1 MPFKIVRND
10 ITKVKADAIVNTANP
25 RPTYAAGTDAAVYAA
40 AGADELLRERKKIG
54 NIRRGEAVATSGF
67 ALPAKY
73 IIHTV
78 GPNWINGKHDE
89 FETLASC
96 YKNSLKLAEDL
107 GCKSI
112 AFPLIST
119 GVYGFPKDKAL
130 GIAVSEISKFLDNS
144 DMMVTL
150 VVFDRKA
157 FELSGKLSSEVDAYI
172 DENYVSTKEL
182 AEYDDF
188 DYDERRRREEEPVG
202 YYVSRKWR
210 QERSVGAKPTVP
222 EMGSAAPE
230 PVAIKREKV
239 SKDAKTTPAALDKVV
254 DNPGKSFQ
262 DRLFELID
270 ESGLTDP
277 QVYKKANI
285 SRKVFSSMHKA
296 DYQPKKSTAIAMAIA
311 LELDL
316 EQTEDLLKR
325 AGFALSPSNVSDLI
339 VSYFISNK
347 NYNMFDLN
355 EALFAHGQPTIGC

>member
-10 ITKVKADAIVNTANP
+10 ITKIKADAIVNTANP
-25 RPTYAAGTDAAVYAA
+25 RPTYAGGTDGAVYEA
-40 AGADELLRERKKIG
+40 AGADALLRERKKIG

-78 GPNWINGKHDE
+78 GPSWINGKHGE

-107 GCKSI
+107 GCESI

-130 GIAVSEISKFLDNS
+130 DIAVSEISKFLDNS
-144 DMMVTL
+144 DMTVTL

-157 FELSGKLSSEVDAYI
+157 FELSGKLSEEVDAYI
-172 DENYVSTKEL
+172 DENYVSYKEKT
-182 AEYDDF
+182 EYDSF
-188 DYDERRRREEEPVG
+188 DHDERRRREKEPAR
-202 YYVSRKWR
+202 YY
-210 QERSVGAKPTVP
+210 ERRGRRREGSEGAKPP
-222 EMGSAAPE
+222 ASEEASEAEPMINGIQKAPE
-230 PVAIKREKV
+230 TVKPKRT
-239 SKDAKTTPAALDKVV
+239 SLDEVV
-254 DNPGKSFQ
+254 DNPDKSFQ

-270 ESGLTDP
+270 ESGLSDP
-277 QVYKKANI
+277 EVYKKANI
-285 SRKVFSSMHKA
+285 SRKVFSSMHKP
-296 DYQPKKSTAIAMAIA
+296 DYQPKKSTAIAMAMS

-316 EQTEDLLKR
+316 DQTEDLLKR

-355 EALFAHGQPTIGC
+355 EALFAHGQATIGC